1 MSALRV
7 SVVMATKN
15 AARYLRDAL
24 DSVAAQ
30 THPAHEIV
38 VVDGGSA
45 DGTREIAASYANV
58 RVIDETGS
66 GFASAWNDGMDAA
79 RGDAVA
85 FLDSDDRWEPRK
97 LAWQVAALD
106 ASPEALGAIGHVRF
120 FMGPNQ
126 QRPPGFKLEL
136 LDRDWVAHMPGALLA
151 RRALF
156 ERVGRFD
163 PNWAIASDIDWFAK
177 VKDAGCRIEVVPEV
191 VIHKRVHDTNLSYV
205 TATTPV
211 MNQEIL
217 KLLHQSIHRQRAE
230 ATKSEV

>member
-1 MSALRV
+1 MSALRI

-15 AARYLRDAL
+15 AARYLHDAL

-30 THPAHEIV
+30 TRPADEIV

-45 DGTREIAASYANV
+45 DGTREIASSYPNV
-58 RVIDETGS
+58 RLIDETGS

-79 RGDAVA
+79 RGDAIA

-97 LAWQVAALD
+97 LEWQAAALE
-106 ASPEALGAIGHVRF
+106 AAPEAMGAIGHVRF

-136 LDRDWVAHMPGALLA
+136 LDGDYVAPMPGALLA

-163 PNWAIASDIDWFAK
+163 THWAIASDIDWFAK
-177 VKDAGCRIEVVPEV
+177 VKDLGCRIEIVPRV
-191 VIHKRVHDTNLSYV
+191 VIHKRVHDSNLSYV

-217 KLLHQSIHRQRAE
+217 KLLRQSIHRQRTG
-230 ATKSEV
+230 ATKGEA